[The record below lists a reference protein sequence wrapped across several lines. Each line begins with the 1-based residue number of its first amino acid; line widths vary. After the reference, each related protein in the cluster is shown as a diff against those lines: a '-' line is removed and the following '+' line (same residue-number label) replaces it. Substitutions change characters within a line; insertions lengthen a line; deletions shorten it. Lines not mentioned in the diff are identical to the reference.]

1 MLDLLKGANLALA
14 FALELA
20 MLAAFA
26 IWSLSLDSAW
36 WIRWGLA
43 AVLVA
48 AVIGVWAV
56 WAAPNSATRLGE
68 PALTLLKIAL
78 FGLAALALLAA
89 RQTGWGAAFALL
101 AAANLLL
108 AWAWGQL

>member
-20 MLAAFA
+20 MLAGFA
-26 IWSLSLDSAW
+26 VWALSLDGAS

-48 AVIGVWAV
+48 AAIGLWAV

-68 PALTLLKIAL
+68 PALTLFKIAL
-78 FGLAALALLAA
+78 FGLAALAFFTA
-89 RQTGWGAAFALL
+89 RQTGWAAVFGAL
-101 AAANLLL
+101 AAVNLLL
-108 AWAWGQL
+108 ASAWGQL

>member
-1 MLDLLKGANLALA
+1 MLDLLKGGNLALA

-26 IWSLSLDSAW
+26 VWALSLDAAL
-36 WIRWGLA
+36 WIRWGIA

-48 AVIGVWAV
+48 AAIGLWAV

-68 PALTLLKIAL
+68 PALTLFKIDL
-78 FGLAALALLAA
+78 FGLAALAFFAA
-89 RQTGWGAAFALL
+89 RQPGWAAAFGLL